1 MMATLWNFNE
11 AQNLDELKRMLQDVF
26 DRVGLWDAARME
38 SLRAGLSIGMLTPGT
53 QIAPGMLVHQSS
65 GAVFAADQTDL
76 NRWAVGVAVIVEGGK
91 VWHSPMHHVQ
101 DVAVGGTV
109 TSGKLV
115 FLGEKG
121 GMTFDEPTGG
131 SNMLLRQCVGRAI
144 KLNKGNRY
152 AVSVRVDPE
161 SVV

>member
-1 MMATLWNFNE
+1 MMALWNFNQ
-11 AQNLDELKRMLQDVF
+11 ARDLDELKRMLQEVF
-26 DRVGLWDAARME
+26 DTVGLWDAARVE
-38 SLRAGLSIGMLTPGT
+38 ALRDGLSMGVMTPGT
-53 QIAPGMLVHQSS
+53 QIVPGMLVHQSS
-65 GAVFAADQTDL
+65 GAVFPADQTDL

-101 DVAVGGTV
+101 DAAVGGTV

-121 GMTFDEPTGG
+121 GFTFDEPTGG
-131 SNMLLRQCVGRAI
+131 SNSLLRQCVGRAI

-152 AVSVRVDPE
+152 AVSVRVDTE